1 MTTTN
6 PAEIPITLTV
16 NGTALTAYAEPRLSL
31 ADFLR
36 EKLGLTGTHLGCEQG
51 VCGACTVLLD
61 GYSARACLTLAVT
74 AQRYDVT
81 TIEGIRGLDGDL
93 DEVQQAFSEEHGLQ
107 CGFCTPGFIMATEE
121 MLAEGH
127 PTDEQTI
134 RDHLGGNIC
143 RCTGYTGIV
152 RAVQRA
158 EQKRAACQ
166 NFCGAGEDSCSDRQS
181 NREVSK

>member
-1 MTTTN
+1 MTTPN

-16 NGTALTAYAEPRLSL
+16 NGTVMTAYAEPRMSL

-36 EKLGLTGTHLGCEQG
+36 EKLALTGTHLGCEQG

-61 GYSARACLTLAVT
+61 GYSARACLILAAT
-74 AQRYDVT
+74 AQRYEIA
-81 TIEGIRGLDGDL
+81 TIEGIYGLDGGL

-107 CGFCTPGFIMATEE
+107 CGFCTPGFIMTTQE

-127 PTDEQTI
+127 DTDEETI
-134 RDHLGGNIC
+134 RDYLGGNIC

-152 RAVQRA
+152 RAVQSA
-158 EQKRAACQ
+158 QKKRACQ
-166 NFCGAGEDSCSDRQS
+166 DLCGTDGGTCSDRMTK
-181 NREVSK
+181 NHEVAK